1 MWQSIQNFTGYKQPT
16 SQPLPPHP
24 HQVCQQHD
32 HCESMNE
39 SNHLTWTS
47 NTSNLVQKA
56 QQWLFVQLSHV
67 LMLDFQKMCPEHPK
81 QLHRV
86 LKVPQ
91 LITELQLPKLDTK
104 YTREGRGPAADTWTQ
119 HILEVTRLSCW
130 GLADGSGPQDHQDH
144 QDHQHDEDQ
153 LLFQSCGLHH
163 TTPLLPVPEQNTPQ
177 ELWQHTPD
185 WVNTTVDCTQ
195 TLNPSILRL
204 TFLLYFPL
212 MIFWR
217 QTWFH
222 CFIVHSLSMASPTWW
237 QKQTCFLVFWC
248 SRLKLTASGK
258 PAPRGEFCFKSE
270 NITLTFLP
278 LLQYT
283 EFKELIQTKADRSAT
298 LNCSRQAIFSQ
309 KGPPEASAKATSGHG
324 SPSALDFHNKS
335 ILKKNNKKQ
344 NK

>member
-1 MWQSIQNFTGYKQPT
+1 MLHIGVTAVGCVENIKF
-16 SQPLPPHP
+16 LR
-24 HQVCQQHD
+24 
-32 HCESMNE
+32 MNE

-185 WVNTTVDCTQ
+185 
-195 TLNPSILRL
+195 
-204 TFLLYFPL
+204 
-212 MIFWR
+212 
-217 QTWFH
+217 
-222 CFIVHSLSMASPTWW
+222 
-237 QKQTCFLVFWC
+237 
-248 SRLKLTASGK
+248 
-258 PAPRGEFCFKSE
+258 
-270 NITLTFLP
+270 
-278 LLQYT
+278 
-283 EFKELIQTKADRSAT
+283 
-298 LNCSRQAIFSQ
+298 
-309 KGPPEASAKATSGHG
+309 
-324 SPSALDFHNKS
+324 
-335 ILKKNNKKQ
+335 
-344 NK
+344 